1 LWVFAKSGLCNLATS
16 FAFLLIGLKT
26 DIELLYSYAPYV
38 IVAFAAILVARF
50 LSVYPI
56 VALTRIMG
64 ERLPSSWNKVLA
76 FARLRGAVS
85 VALAISLPESNYKAV
100 ITAMVFGVVLI
111 SLVIQAEILNNYLR
125 KESVEEQL

>member
-1 LWVFAKSGLCNLATS
+1 M
-16 FAFLLIGLKT
+16 
-26 DIELLYSYAPYV
+26 
-38 IVAFAAILVARF
+38 AFAAILVARF